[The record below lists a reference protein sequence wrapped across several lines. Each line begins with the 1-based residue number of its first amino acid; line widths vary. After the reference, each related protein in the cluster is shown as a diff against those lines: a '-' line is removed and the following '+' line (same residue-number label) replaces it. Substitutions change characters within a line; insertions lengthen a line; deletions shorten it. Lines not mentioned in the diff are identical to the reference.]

1 MSDKRDVTLRVVG
14 DRTIHCGGCENTIK
28 VSISRIPGVEQV
40 QADRNSQL
48 IQFEIPTGE
57 AELALVKAELET
69 IGYEVELA

>member
-1 MSDKRDVTLRVVG
+1 MSDQHNVTLKVVG

-40 QADRNSQL
+40 NADRDSQL
-48 IQFEIPTGE
+48 IKFELPPGE

>member
-1 MSDKRDVTLRVVG
+1 MTDRQEVTLKVVG
-14 DRTIHCGGCENTIK
+14 DRTIHCGGCENTVQ
-28 VSISRIPGVEQV
+28 VSLSRIPGVEQV

-48 IQFEIPTGE
+48 IQFELSPGK